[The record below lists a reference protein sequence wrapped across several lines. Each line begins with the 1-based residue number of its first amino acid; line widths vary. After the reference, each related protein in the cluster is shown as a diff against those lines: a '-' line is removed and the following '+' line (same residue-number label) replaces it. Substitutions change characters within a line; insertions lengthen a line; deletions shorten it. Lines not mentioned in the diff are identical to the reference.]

1 LINRRH
7 YLPRL
12 LLTLSSIEKKRPAHL
27 DRSLHI
33 NFRIAGDTVN
43 CAPVGLKT
51 VLRQLSFPTVR
62 AAKLNHA

>member
-33 NFRIAGDTVN
+33 NFRIAGDPSGT
-43 CAPVGLKT
+43 
-51 VLRQLSFPTVR
+51 SFPPLPTYSSPSGVSPGV
-62 AAKLNHA
+62 